1 MSTKKTGLILKVE
14 ETGLES
20 TRAKEMEAV
29 FIPMVKK
36 FTELE
41 DGFNAIMKVKEV
53 DPKLV
58 AQARALRLVYQKI
71 RTGTDALHKAKKAN
85 LLIETRALD
94 GLRNIVKYA
103 VTENEDKLM
112 AIEKHYENLEIKR
125 KAELKESRELKLEAY
140 GGTPEGIIVEDMADD
155 VWKNYLVGV
164 QAAHQIKIE
173 AEKKA
178 EADRKAEEERIRK
191 AQELDK
197 LRVQRGHELSN
208 IGVPWNEDQ
217 QYYGLDDSFAI
228 SVHDVDEKTEAE
240 FNEVIETFTK
250 EIEKRKAKTDAE
262 AAKVEAERKAKEA
275 KDEKIRKEAEAR
287 AEQAEKLR
295 LKAEADLKAK
305 QDADKKAADQKAE
318 AERQA
323 GLAPDKEK
331 LEALIVTIDAIEMP
345 KLATK
350 EAAEIIK
357 NVKGLVDKVTGY
369 IERKSKEL

>member
-103 VTENEDKLM
+103 VTEKKLM
-112 AIEKHYENLEIKR
+112 AIEKHFENLEIER
-125 KAELKESRELKLEAY
+125 KVKLKESRELELETY
-140 GGTPEGIIVEDMADD
+140 GGAPDGVIVEDMADD

-164 QAAHQIKIE
+164 QAAHQIKID

-178 EADRKAEEERIRK
+178 DADRKAEEERIRK
-191 AQELDK
+191 EQEAQRRKSERVNK
-197 LRVQRGHELSN
+197 LSE
-208 IGVPWNEDQ
+208 IGMIWREDQ
-217 QYYGLDDSFAI
+217 KEYRSSGGDLL
-228 SVHDVDEKTEAE
+228 VTEAE
-240 FNEVIETFTK
+240 IITLEDKDFEATVKRISVELEQRKVAEDRANKKIDLARK
-250 EIEKRKAKTDAE
+250 E
-262 AAKVEAERKAKEA
+262 KEA
-275 KDEKIRKEAEAR
+275 KDEKIRKDAEAK
-287 AEQAEKLR
+287 AEQADKLR

-305 QDADKKAADQKAE
+305 QDADKEVADKKAE

-323 GLAPDKEK
+323 GLAPDKDK
-331 LEALIVTIDAIEMP
+331 LKALIVTIDAIEMP
-345 KLATK
+345 ELATK
-350 EAAEIIK
+350 EADDITK
-357 NVKGLVDKVTGY
+357 NVNELLDKVTDY
-369 IERKSKEL
+369 ISRKSKEL